1 MLKIFYQNHLHKAAY
16 TGVFKRNAKLQK
28 SKGISAFFHVAILP
42 KMIILC
48 YLTTLFLYFRLSG
61 SLVKTPHGNRPSRLV
76 IKTIEPPVEAALI
89 CLLRALPAL
98 DSLPDL
104 PVNPVVENAPQQ
116 AWEEGV
122 KFACVCTCVCW
133 EGVVSATLPVRQ
145 APSAGPL
152 IYAQALLQDGGTS
165 PSQSCLGKCLE
176 LATGACCAEAQTLL
190 AGEAS
195 DGTRGATALPMQ
207 VPPEPVFSI
216 LSGFMV

>member
-1 MLKIFYQNHLHKAAY
+1 MAP
-16 TGVFKRNAKLQK
+16 AKLW
-28 SKGISAFFHVAILP
+28 
-42 KMIILC
+42 
-48 YLTTLFLYFRLSG
+48 
-61 SLVKTPHGNRPSRLV
+61 
-76 IKTIEPPVEAALI
+76 ALI

-122 KFACVCTCVCW
+122 NFACVCTCVCW

-165 PSQSCLGKCLE
+165 PSRSCLGKCLE